1 MDKVPLPIQ
10 KETPILR
17 SPSILIQTRK
27 VSKVNLIITRR
38 GDKILHDLKTILRTR
53 KNMGYLEIMKVNRRD
68 FNLSF
73 NSINRKQLEVMVIMV
88 VIRVLKTLE
97 DLSIRIIHVVQ
108 QTTRNNKI
116 IISLERIIIQ
126 N

>member
-1 MDKVPLPIQ
+1 
-10 KETPILR
+10 
-17 SPSILIQTRK
+17 
-27 VSKVNLIITRR
+27 
-38 GDKILHDLKTILRTR
+38 
-53 KNMGYLEIMKVNRRD
+53 MGYLEIMRVSRRD

-73 NSINRKQLEVMVIMV
+73 NSINKKQLEVMVIMV

-126 N
+126 D